1 MAELTAQYLL
11 TVSRTIAAS
20 ADELFDAWLDAEML
34 AQFMRP
40 GGMAR
45 ASASCDPREGGA
57 FEIIM
62 HGDESS
68 YSHTGHYLT
77 IERPRKLVFTWI
89 SAATAERES
98 LVTVDFIA
106 HSDET
111 EIVVTHRQLPDEAA
125 QLSHTEGWGDVLDVL
140 ASLFPR
146 RDVPR

>member
-1 MAELTAQYLL
+1 MAELTGQYLV
-11 TVSRTIAAS
+11 TVRRSIAAS
-20 ADELFDAWLDAEML
+20 AEELFDAWLDADML

-45 ASASCDPREGGA
+45 ASVSCDPREGGA

-62 HGDESS
+62 HGDDSS
-68 YSHTGHYLT
+68 YRHTGHYLT
-77 IERPRKLVFTWI
+77 IERPRKLVFSWI

-106 HSDET
+106 GSAATD
-111 EIVVTHRQLPDEAA
+111 IVVTHRQLPDEAA

-140 ASLFPR
+140 AALFP
-146 RDVPR
+146 